1 MTTDTIALE
10 GCAPTPLASYL
21 KALGILR
28 LISSDSNHVHGKAA
42 DPRAR
47 GWWEAERFHLR
58 TSLEMGD
65 LSEFFL
71 RDYAPTPIIA
81 PWNGG
86 SGFYPNDNKDG
97 FDPLIAEDVAKR
109 FCAIT
114 SAVRVAA
121 RMIEQRGLKKRP
133 EGIDK
138 SELVSALRSQLPSV
152 ALTWLDAALALS
164 GNTLQYPQL
173 LGTGGNDGRLDFTNN
188 FMRRLVSKNKPHVG
202 IFDSA
207 TGAPSDNALGLLNS
221 ALLNKSAQGLSS
233 VAVGQFAPGAAGGP
247 NSVTGYEGG
256 GVVNPWDYV
265 LMLEGAAAFS
275 GAATRRHQSVTRTG
289 ASFPFTVRTTG
300 AGWGGIDDADENDA
314 RAEFWAPLWQRPAR
328 YGEINVL
335 LSEGR
340 AVLNGK
346 TVRDGLEF
354 ARAASSLG
362 TSRGFSGFARYGFLM
377 RSGKAFL
384 AIPIERRDADPSPY
398 ARLVADLDQGAWL
411 DRLRGIDRAGAPAV
425 ARIAIRL
432 LEDALFDLLAP
443 AAPPHCVEKT
453 LIALGRVGDWLRL
466 SAKGRQEVQTPPP
479 PLSGAWV
486 EAADDGSPEY
496 RIAVALAGIGLQF
509 HSASAHRLHPQEDR
523 EVGVLSGV
531 GKTST
536 TPPMASHFAPVEPN
550 GFNRGWRR
558 SWSSKSST
566 PEVVWGAR
574 DLISNLIA
582 VLERRLVE
590 ARMTGVVDKPLYGAT
605 YARLED
611 VSAFLV
617 GDFDDV
623 RCARLL
629 AGLIWARPGRI
640 KGARSRLVNTVPF
653 SYAALKPIFTPD
665 QPLRRVGILSESS
678 HLSVP
683 SELLPRL
690 RAGGTS
696 RDGHATNEAVH
707 ISLARARRSG
717 VASPF
722 DPARSGG
729 RFASRD
735 SDRFGAGLRADRLA
749 ASMLIPVSDHA
760 LRLLGDR
767 VYPGYA
773 STQALQ
779 YQEDVTNVV

>member
-1 MTTDTIALE
+1 MKINSIKLE

-28 LISSDSNHVHGKAA
+28 LISSDSNHVDGKAA
-42 DPRAR
+42 DPSAR
-47 GWWEAERFHLR
+47 GWWEDERFHLR
-58 TSLEMGD
+58 TNLGVEE
-65 LSEFFL
+65 LFEFFL
-71 RDYAPTPIIA
+71 RDYTPTPIIA

-97 FDPLIAEDVAKR
+97 FDPLTAEVVAKR
-109 FCAIT
+109 FYAIA

-121 RMIEQRGLKKRP
+121 GMIEQRGFKKRP
-133 EGIDK
+133 EGLDK
-138 SELVSALRSQLPSV
+138 SELVSALRAELPSV

-173 LGTGGNDGRLDFTNN
+173 LGTGGNDGRLDFTSN
-188 FMRRLVSKNKPHVG
+188 FMRRLVSKKKPHVG
-202 IFDSA
+202 IFDAA
-207 TGAPSDNALGLLNS
+207 TGVPSDHAFGLLKS
-221 ALLNKSAQGLSS
+221 ALLNKSSQGLSS

-256 GVVNPWDYV
+256 GVVNSWDYI
-265 LMLEGAAAFS
+265 LMLEGATAFS
-275 GAATRRHQSVTRTG
+275 GAVTRRHQSVTRSG

-328 YGEINVL
+328 YSEINTL

-354 ARAASSLG
+354 ARAVSSLG
-362 TSRGFSGFARYGFLM
+362 TSRGFSEFERYGFLM

-384 AIPIERRDADPSPY
+384 AIPIGRRAADPSPY
-398 ARLVADLDQGAWL
+398 ARLVANFDQGAWL
-411 DRLRGIDRAGAPAV
+411 DRLRSIDRAGAPAM
-425 ARIAIRL
+425 ARIAIRR

-453 LIALGRVGDWLRL
+453 LIALGKVVGWLRL
-466 SAKGRQEVQTPPP
+466 SAKGRQDVLTPPP
-479 PLSGAWV
+479 PLSRAWI
-486 EAADDGSPEY
+486 EAADDGSPEF
-496 RIAVALAGIGLQF
+496 RIAAALAGIGLQL
-509 HSASAHRLHPQEDR
+509 HSASAQMRHSQEYR
-523 EVGVLSGV
+523 AIGVFSDV

-536 TPPMASHFAPVEPN
+536 TLPMASHFAPVEPG
-550 GFNRGWRR
+550 GFNRGRRR

-574 DLISNLIA
+574 DLIANMIA

-590 ARMTGVVDKPLYGAT
+590 ARMTDVVDKPLYGAT

-611 VSAFLV
+611 VSAFLA
-617 GDFDDV
+617 GDFDDA

-640 KGARSRLVNTVPF
+640 KGATSRLVYTVPF
-653 SYAALKPIFTPD
+653 SYAALKLIFTPD
-665 QPLRRVGILSESS
+665 ETLRRVGILSESS

-690 RAGGTS
+690 RAGGSS
-696 RDGHATNEAVH
+696 RDGRATNEAVH
-707 ISLARARRSG
+707 ISLARARGSG

-729 RFASRD
+729 RVASRNT
-735 SDRFGAGLRADRLA
+735 DRFGAGLRADRLA

-760 LRLLGDR
+760 SRMLGDR
-767 VYPGYA
+767 VYPGSA
-773 STQALQ
+773 TQALQ